1 MHKTVVNILVSNE
14 AAGTELFKGIW
25 SPFFYHNDILINLKV
40 KTNFLNKVSSQIF
53 KCNVLI
59 LSSRYFKQSKNTID
73 KEGINFLKEAKE
85 KKVKIVWFDL
95 RDSAGTTQFEVLP
108 YVDLYLKKQLYN
120 DIELY
125 KNRFYGGRIYCDY
138 YHKNFKVRDDDN
150 YKLITLNDVY
160 KKKIL
165 LAWNIGVRFFDLKP
179 KNKYLEFLNF
189 HFRSSFRKRKLLVIK
204 HNKNRKNNL
213 ICTFAKNIERNTVR
227 FQREYF
233 EQYLKKNF
241 KLENSI
247 LFQKLPLKKYY
258 KELKLSKITLSLF
271 GWGEI
276 CYREFESVINGCP
289 FMMPNMSHIK
299 TYPNIYK
306 NNETYIP
313 INWDFSDFYEKY
325 LLLLNNY
332 KLRKKLVINAQN
344 EIKNVRKT
352 KGSNYFKTIFEKIIE

>member
-1 MHKTVVNILVSNE
+1 MD
-14 AAGTELFKGIW
+14 FK
-25 SPFFYHNDILINLKV
+25 L
-40 KTNFLNKVSSQIF
+40 
-53 KCNVLI
+53 
-59 LSSRYFKQSKNTID
+59 
-73 KEGINFLKEAKE
+73 
-85 KKVKIVWFDL
+85 
-95 RDSAGTTQFEVLP
+95 
-108 YVDLYLKKQLYN
+108 
-120 DIELY
+120 
-125 KNRFYGGRIYCDY
+125 
-138 YHKNFKVRDDDN
+138 
-150 YKLITLNDVY
+150 
-160 KKKIL
+160 L